1 MAPRQG
7 EVWKLDLSPARGHE
21 QAGERPGLVLS
32 VDKFNAGP
40 AGLVIVAPLT
50 TVDKRQPLHV
60 RIEPPEGG
68 VRRASFIKAEDV
80 RSVSSGRLVERWG
93 SVEPKTLRAVAARV
107 GLLIR
112 VP

>member
-1 MAPRQG
+1 MAPRRG

-21 QAGERPGLVLS
+21 QAGERPGVVLS

-68 VRRASFIKAEDV
+68 VRNASFIKAEDV
-80 RSVSSGRLVERWG
+80 RSVSTVRLVERWG
-93 SVEPKTLRAVAARV
+93 SVEPKTLHAVVARV
-107 GLLIR
+107 GLLIHT
-112 VP
+112 P

>member
-7 EVWKLDLSPARGHE
+7 EVWRLDLGSTRGHE
-21 QAGERPGLVLS
+21 QAGERPALVLS

-40 AGLVIVAPLT
+40 AGLVIVVPLT

-68 VRRASFIKAEDV
+68 VREPSFIKAEDV
-80 RSVSSGRLVERWG
+80 RSVSTGRLLERWG
-93 SVEPKTLRAVAARV
+93 TVALPTMRAVAARV
-107 GLLIR
+107 GLLMR